1 MCYKVASHII
11 FGRLR
16 TKKLQ
21 ILFFFTQ
28 DNGISVLRNVRVG
41 VLFTSVLSGWDY
53 LPTFRGVLYRPHNRL
68 LFLLLSYITAAYLYS
83 SYFVVVL
90 LYRSGGILSAFS
102 WSCFFFSLLYIHASV
117 FLFALWRSYWMGR
130 AWCYFL
136 PSGYLF

>member
-1 MCYKVASHII
+1 MCYKVAPHII

-21 ILFFFTQ
+21 ILFFLTQ
-28 DNGISVLRNVRVG
+28 DNGFSILRNVRG
-41 VLFTSVLSGWDY
+41 DVLFTSFLSRRDS

-68 LFLLLSYITAAYLYS
+68 LFLLLSYITVAYLHT

-90 LYRSGGILSAFS
+90 LYRSGGFLSAFS
-102 WSCFFFSLLYIHASV
+102 WSCFFFSLLYIHASL
-117 FLFALWRSYWMGR
+117 FLFALWRSYWLGR

-136 PSGYLF
+136 PSGNLF